1 MTTANYGWL
10 VFHVEIHLTK
20 KLKKKNK
27 FKIDSL
33 RQKWFND
40 LYIRMRRVIR
50 YLHAYIERTSILINM
65 IIYQLLCVFFFS
77 FFFAALCLSLT
88 HSFTLFRSFHS
99 IYAVWALRYY
109 IFLFVNKHFILID
122 FMILICCAT
131 DSNLKCTNVLANKDK
146 KNNKFKLYCGILE
159 SVDMPTCE

>member
-65 IIYQLLCVFFFS
+65 IIYQLLCVFFFLFLLRCS
-77 FFFAALCLSLT
+77 LSLS
-88 HSFTLFRSFHS
+88 HSLFYTLSKFSFNICRVSVALLHFSICQQTFHS
-99 IYAVWALRYY
+99 NW
-109 IFLFVNKHFILID
+109 FHDID
-122 FMILICCAT
+122 LLCDRFEFEMYECV
-131 DSNLKCTNVLANKDK
+131 SK
-146 KNNKFKLYCGILE
+146 
-159 SVDMPTCE
+159 